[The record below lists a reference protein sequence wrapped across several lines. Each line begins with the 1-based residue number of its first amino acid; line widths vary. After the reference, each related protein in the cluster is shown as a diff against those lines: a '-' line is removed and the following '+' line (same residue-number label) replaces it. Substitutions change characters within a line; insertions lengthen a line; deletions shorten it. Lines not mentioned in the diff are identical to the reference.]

1 MLAQNELNEQE
12 ELNSSEVEDD
22 DDSDHSGYTVDDSLI
37 NSFKQQL
44 DDVQKVQQ
52 EQREA
57 MNSLMMMPQKSEY
70 QVEQVKQELLQ
81 AIKLAKK
88 EN

>member
-1 MLAQNELNEQE
+1 MNEDQNGL
-12 ELNSSEVEDD
+12 SSEVEDD
-22 DDSDHSGYTVDDSLI
+22 DSNQSGYTVDDSLI

-44 DDVQKVQQ
+44 SDVQKVQQ

-70 QVEQVKQELLQ
+70 QVEQVKQELLE
-81 AIKLAKK
+81 ALKLAKK